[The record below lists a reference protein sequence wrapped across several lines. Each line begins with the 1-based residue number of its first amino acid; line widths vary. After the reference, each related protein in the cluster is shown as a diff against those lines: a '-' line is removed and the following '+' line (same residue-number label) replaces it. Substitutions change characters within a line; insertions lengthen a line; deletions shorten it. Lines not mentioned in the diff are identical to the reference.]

1 MNRKLNGFAD
11 KLELCGVV
19 LLFFSALRAD
29 GGLTFWFP
37 PALTGAVMCLTG
49 LVLGWLCSRRGLQ
62 FRRSLFSRPVPTLAA
77 PTPQLLS
84 FPKAG

>member
-19 LLFFSALRAD
+19 LLLFAALRAD

-37 PALTGAVMCLTG
+37 PALTGAAMCLTG
-49 LVLGWLCSRRGLQ
+49 LALGWLCSQRGQQ
-62 FRRSLFSRPVPTLAA
+62 FRRSLFSRPA
-77 PTPQLLS
+77 PSMVSPAPQLLI